1 MSRDARFGSPRHSSP
16 GRARR
21 DVLRPHGALL
31 NHQTIVDITTRITLM
46 TTACLVP
53 RVFAISVASEDDH
66 YSAPRSIN
74 FRSSSAHCSVCQP
87 SSKRRPNINSPSFR
101 ICASAPALIVE
112 EQFAR

>member
-1 MSRDARFGSPRHSSP
+1 
-16 GRARR
+16 
-21 DVLRPHGALL
+21 
-31 NHQTIVDITTRITLM
+31 M

-87 SSKRRPNINSPSFR
+87 SSKRRAEHQFAVLQNLRFG
-101 ICASAPALIVE
+101 PALIVE